1 MRTVDNEPATT
12 EREESTAP
20 EEKEMT
26 FLDHLE
32 ELRWRIVKAFAGVI
46 IGTILCWVFIDWIMD
61 QALLLPVKNLNA
73 NLAPGQQPIHL
84 QNLKPFGQLFLYMQV
99 AFAGGIILSIPNL
112 LYQIWAFIAPGLMPK
127 ERRYIKSIV
136 FFSSFCFLS
145 GIAFAYF
152 VMLPQAL
159 SFFAGFGTTEIANN
173 IAVSEYMNFIISV
186 MLAAGVV
193 FELPMVSWFL
203 SQLGILTPAFMRH
216 YRRHAIVVIFILA
229 ALLTPGTDPVSQV
242 LLAVPL
248 LVLYELSI
256 GISAIAWRG
265 KRKRAVKEDVI
276 GH

>member
-1 MRTVDNEPATT
+1 MSDQTVETP
-12 EREESTAP
+12 EEEKSSGDG
-20 EEKEMT
+20 EEKEMS

-32 ELRWRIVKAFAGVI
+32 ELRWRVVKAVAGVL
-46 IGTILCWVFIDWIMD
+46 IGMILCWIFIDWIMD
-61 QALLLPVKNLNA
+61 AFLLQPVKNINV

-99 AFAGGIILSIPNL
+99 ALAGGIILSIPNL
-112 LYQIWAFIAPGLMPK
+112 LYQLWAFIAPGLMPK

-152 VMLPQAL
+152 VMLPSAL
-159 SFFAGFGTTEIANN
+159 SFFAGFGSAEIANN

-203 SQLGILTPAFMRH
+203 SQLGIVTPAFMRH
-216 YRRHAIVVIFILA
+216 YRKHAIVVIFILA
-229 ALLTPGTDPVSQV
+229 AFLTPGTDPVSQV

-248 LVLYELSI
+248 LILYELSI
-256 GISAIAWRG
+256 GISALAWRG
-265 KRKRAVKEDVI
+265 KRKRAAEKGE
-276 GH
+276 